1 MQYTVTKKA
10 VPCLKICT
18 CDMITCKRFKR
29 NCWLHQQGRTTHLV
43 THGGRRFLCNVTNI
57 YHNSYRKISG
67 DGCLQS
73 VMTSSTVAR
82 VQVRIRSWQS
92 AANTQRILLMFKVK
106 LGSTHKVTQEW
117 KASAMVSLGMLMR
130 CYFTLAAV
138 PSAWQWGYCE
148 QSE

>member
-1 MQYTVTKKA
+1 
-10 VPCLKICT
+10 
-18 CDMITCKRFKR
+18 
-29 NCWLHQQGRTTHLV
+29 
-43 THGGRRFLCNVTNI
+43 
-57 YHNSYRKISG
+57 
-67 DGCLQS
+67 
-73 VMTSSTVAR
+73 
-82 VQVRIRSWQS
+82 
-92 AANTQRILLMFKVK
+92 MFKVK